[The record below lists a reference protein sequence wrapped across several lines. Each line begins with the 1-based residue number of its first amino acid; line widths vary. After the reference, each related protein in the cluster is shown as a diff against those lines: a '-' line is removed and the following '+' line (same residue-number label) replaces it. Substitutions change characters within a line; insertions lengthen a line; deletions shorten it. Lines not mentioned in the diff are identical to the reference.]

1 MEIDKLKFWHFV
13 IGRGFRQG
21 RLTCDDCA
29 HVGCRD
35 GQLVQQIFRAFLDIV
50 LLRKGPE
57 DLPKSLLLLAMAVV
71 MIIVSQLLL
80 HVMVETNYSTD
91 LFLEF
96 ATELVKVGS
105 YVAVLFASGF
115 IIRIEQTM
123 TAIIGCTAIM
133 VLLFVVIF
141 ILSQPF
147 IGHELAG
154 AIAWFVTPW
163 LILVEGHIISRAIQQ
178 HAFTGIAIAVLI
190 FILQLGFYVTFS
202 AGPEGVVS

>member
-1 MEIDKLKFWHFV
+1 M
-13 IGRGFRQG
+13 
-21 RLTCDDCA
+21 
-29 HVGCRD
+29 
-35 GQLVQQIFRAFLDIV
+35 RAFLDVI

-57 DLPKSLLLLAMAVV
+57 NLPKSLLLLAMAVV
-71 MIIVSQLLL
+71 MVIVSQLLL
-80 HVMVETNYSTD
+80 HVMVETNYSAD

-115 IIRIEQTM
+115 ISRIAQTM

-133 VLLFVVIF
+133 VLLFIAIF
-141 ILSQPF
+141 ALSRPF
-147 IGHELAG
+147 IGYELAG

-178 HAFTGIAIAVLI
+178 HWFTGIAIAVVI

-202 AGPEGVVS
+202 GGTEAAVS

>member
-1 MEIDKLKFWHFV
+1 M
-13 IGRGFRQG
+13 
-21 RLTCDDCA
+21 
-29 HVGCRD
+29 
-35 GQLVQQIFRAFLDIV
+35 QQIFRAFLDVI

-71 MIIVSQLLL
+71 MTIVSQFLL
-80 HVMVETNYSTD
+80 HATVETNYNTD

-96 ATELVKVGS
+96 ATELLKVGS
-105 YVAVLFASGF
+105 YVAVLFVSGF
-115 IIRIEQTM
+115 ISRIEQTM

-133 VLLFVVIF
+133 VLLFVAVF
-141 ILSQPF
+141 LLSRPF

-163 LILVEGHIISRAIQQ
+163 LILVEGHIIAKAIQQ